1 MKIKVI
7 DAIRRT
13 SDEQVAKIIGA
24 IVLKNTKGIS
34 IEEALDFD
42 FTNTLKAL
50 QQEIEIDCKQTN
62 ADRIRFMNDEEL
74 AELLDDICTN
84 GILAIDSN
92 MPCDCC
98 TEKTECKDC
107 WKDWLQS
114 EAEE

>member
-1 MKIKVI
+1 MEGDLDWREVKNRLIK
-7 DAIRRT
+7 
-13 SDEQVAKIIGA
+13 E
-24 IVLKNTKGIS
+24 
-34 IEEALDFD
+34 FH
-42 FTNTLKAL
+42 
-50 QQEIEIDCKQTN
+50 KQTN
-62 ADRIRFMNDEEL
+62 ADRIRSMSDEEL

-114 EAEE
+114 EEEEQNERQTFMPRKAER